1 MGNTFGL
8 NIGIWPLNAHV
19 WATRQV
25 FLDVIFFV
33 KQQQCWIT
41 IVALVDELEAK
52 FHAQIVMDASGI
64 VEVLKDAYG
73 ILEIMNVR

>member
-1 MGNTFGL
+1 
-8 NIGIWPLNAHV
+8 
-19 WATRQV
+19 
-25 FLDVIFFV
+25 
-33 KQQQCWIT
+33 
-41 IVALVDELEAK
+41 VALVDELEAK

>member
-8 NIGIWPLNAHV
+8 NIRIWPLNAHV
-19 WATRQV
+19 WVTRQV

-33 KQQQCWIT
+33 MQQQCWIA

-52 FHAQIVMDASGI
+52 FHAWIVMDALGI
-64 VEVLKDAYG
+64 VYFKY
-73 ILEIMNVR
+73 